1 MQMSRED
8 GCTPAKALEAHG
20 CAKVEGSLLRPR
32 LLGRTASWLRSKG
45 VGAVVGVHLHSRTLS
60 VTVNIHVRHLLI

>member
-1 MQMSRED
+1 MLLQSCKES
-8 GCTPAKALEAHG
+8 GILHTCQCLEAHR

-32 LLGRTASWLRSKG
+32 LLGGTASWLRSKG

-60 VTVNIHVRHLLI
+60 VTSSHAAF